1 MSDDLTKIAGVG
13 PATAEKL
20 NARGIT
26 TFSQIADLTDDQITQ
41 LNEELELRDSITQ
54 KDWRTQAK
62 SLAENPGQGVANDP
76 KPAKASKSTQTVP
89 VRIKRDI
96 WDADGERHRKGAVIE
111 LPIEAAMD
119 AIEAGAVSRVK

>member
-26 TFSQIADLTDDQITQ
+26 TFSLIADLTDDQITQ

-62 SLAENPGQGVANDP
+62 SLVENPGGDDS

-96 WDADGERHRKGAVIE
+96 WDAEGERHRKGTVIE
-111 LPIEAAMD
+111 LPVEAAMD